1 MMLTKPKP
9 ETGREKSASPVPV
22 MNEFVGENTSPED
35 REQDLERRLALLGI
49 GADTTTS
56 DEVTKEE
63 TEPEIE
69 VEKEEGE
76 KEKEDNLMSFDPIA
90 DPTPAPPA
98 VEPKPEPVAAAP
110 ALVKPNKSAL
120 LVSTFNQCVCGEVT
134 FKVPSSSST
143 ELAIND

>member
-9 ETGREKSASPVPV
+9 ETGREKSASPVQE
-22 MNEFVGENTSPED
+22 MKTTQKKSPED